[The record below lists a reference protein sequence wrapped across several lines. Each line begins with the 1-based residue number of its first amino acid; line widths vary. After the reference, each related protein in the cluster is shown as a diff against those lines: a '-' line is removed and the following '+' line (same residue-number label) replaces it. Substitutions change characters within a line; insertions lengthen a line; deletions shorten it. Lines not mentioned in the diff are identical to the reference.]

1 MPTDNLID
9 FNALG
14 QALDTTWGRSSTPQT
29 HSFSVKFSL
38 SGTVLVAS
46 YAAIVNFGT
55 ENEMIQMKRRYEK
68 ESLDVISAVMTK
80 VKASYKDISGG
91 KRITAKEISSE
102 DSIEIIGY
110 GVHNPKRTAYYRR
123 KTSFELA

>member
-1 MPTDNLID
+1 
-9 FNALG
+9 
-14 QALDTTWGRSSTPQT
+14 
-29 HSFSVKFSL
+29 
-38 SGTVLVAS
+38 
-46 YAAIVNFGT
+46 
-55 ENEMIQMKRRYEK
+55 
-68 ESLDVISAVMTK
+68 MTK
-80 VKASYKDISGG
+80 VKACYKDISGG